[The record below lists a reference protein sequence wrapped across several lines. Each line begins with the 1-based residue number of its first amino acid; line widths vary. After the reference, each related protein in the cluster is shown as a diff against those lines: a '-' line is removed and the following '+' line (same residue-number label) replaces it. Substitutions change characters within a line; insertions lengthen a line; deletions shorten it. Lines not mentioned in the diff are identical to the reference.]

1 MALRTLL
8 PALLSLPLL
17 GVLLAPQ
24 RADACSPPQFFIERT
39 FPAEAAVDV
48 PIDGVVIAVGESFGA
63 LVKVEVRLGDVPV
76 PGALMAVG
84 DHHVWRSDLPLLPDT
99 EYAVHVEGIE
109 EFSDFPIDER
119 DFTFK
124 TGAEPAPAL
133 DPALVDAS
141 AEAWDKEILE
151 CVAESE
157 PGDCSD
163 CGEWK
168 VVEVQHRMRLLA
180 DVQGPIGPF
189 AGFYG
194 SRVAIGPNA
203 EALVPDGLVLQHE
216 GSGTMNHTIDLGP
229 AGEWEGDEVC
239 VRAEVVDPL
248 GAVAQGE
255 VSCIDISEIDVE
267 PPPDETTGGDETDTG
282 FVTETG
288 GESEGGSADS
298 SAGED
303 AGSGESGDEPTES
316 GGASEGSAGS
326 SDTSDADTNTNE
338 DDGKDTGC
346 GCRSSDSPNWSGALL
361 LLGLGL
367 VRPRRRR

>member
-8 PALLSLPLL
+8 PAFLSLPLL

-39 FPAEAAVDV
+39 YPADAAVDV
-48 PIDGVVIAVGESFGA
+48 PLDGVVIAVGDNFGA
-63 LVKVEVRLGDVPV
+63 IVKVEVRLGDVPV
-76 PGALMAVG
+76 PGKLMAVS

-99 EYAVHVEGIE
+99 EYAVHVEGME
-109 EFSDFPIDER
+109 EGSDFPLDER

-124 TGAEPAPAL
+124 TGAESAPAL
-133 DPALVDAS
+133 DPALADAS
-141 AEAWDKEILE
+141 AEAWDKEIKE
-151 CVAESE
+151 CVGEPD

-168 VVEVQHRMRLLA
+168 VVEVQHRMRLIA

-189 AGFYG
+189 VGFYG

-203 EALVPDGLVLQHE
+203 DELVPDGLHLQSD
-216 GSGTMNHTIDLGP
+216 GGGAINHIIDLGP
-229 AGEWEGDEVC
+229 AGEWEGNEVC

-248 GAVAQGE
+248 GGVAQGE
-255 VSCIDISEIDVE
+255 VSCIDISAINVE
-267 PPPDETTGGDETDTG
+267 VPLEETTGGEETDTG
-282 FVTETG
+282 FVTDTGG
-288 GESEGGSADS
+288 GESEGG
-298 SAGED
+298 GEGTVT

-316 GGASEGSAGS
+316 GGGSEGSAGS
-326 SDTSDADTNTNE
+326 GESGDADSNTNE
-338 DDGKDTGC
+338 EPESKDTGC
-346 GCRSSDSPNWSGALL
+346 GCRSSDSPSWSGALL